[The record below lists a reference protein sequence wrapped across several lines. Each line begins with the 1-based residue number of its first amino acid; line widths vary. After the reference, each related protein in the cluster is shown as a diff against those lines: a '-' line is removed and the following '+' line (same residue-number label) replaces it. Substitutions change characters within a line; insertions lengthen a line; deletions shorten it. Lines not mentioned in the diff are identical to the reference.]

1 MNTTTTNNTMNTN
14 IVLNKKIANIIS
26 AFKKSGSVL
35 KFGIVNG
42 TLYATNSKILFTVP
56 IGTDTLDG
64 SYCLGKIG
72 SEYRFVK
79 ENDEHFQESVISRI
93 IDTST
98 MESIE
103 MYKGDNNITESTS
116 GFLAAMH
123 QRLFPEYFLNPV
135 DYHKMVM
142 YGDSITDAHC
152 NSDRMVL
159 KLTVGGIEDCTLTVM
174 TWVMGR
180 HY

>member
-1 MNTTTTNNTMNTN
+1 MKSIVINN
-14 IVLNKKIANIIS
+14 KIANIIKS
-26 AFKKSGSVL
+26 FKKNGTVL
-35 KFGIVNG
+35 KFGVVNG

-56 IGTDTLDG
+56 IGTDVDNG

-72 SEYRFVK
+72 NDYQFVK
-79 ENDEHFQESVISRI
+79 ENDEHFQESVITRI
-93 IDTST
+93 TDTST
-98 MESIE
+98 MEHIE
-103 MYKGDNNITESTS
+103 MRRGDNITESTS

-135 DYHKMVM
+135 DYHKMLM
-142 YGDSITDAHC
+142 YGDTITDAMC
-152 NSDRMVL
+152 NSDRIVITM
-159 KLTVGGIEDCTLTVM
+159 TVGGIEDCTLTVM

>member
-1 MNTTTTNNTMNTN
+1 MKS
-14 IVLNKKIANIIS
+14 IVINKEIANIIKS
-26 AFKKSGSVL
+26 FKNGTKSFNKGTVL
-35 KFGIVNG
+35 KLGVVNG
-42 TLYATNSKILFTVP
+42 ILYATNSKILFTVP
-56 IGTDTLDG
+56 IGTDVENG

-72 SEYRFVK
+72 TEYQFVK

-103 MYKGDNNITESTS
+103 MSLGTDNITESTS

-123 QRLFPEYFLNPV
+123 HRIFPEYFLNPI
-135 DYHKMVM
+135 DYHKMIM
-142 YGDSITDAHC
+142 YADGITEAKC
-152 NSDRMVL
+152 NSDRIVITM
-159 KLTVGGIEDCTLTVM
+159 TVGGIEECKLVVM
-174 TWVMGR
+174 TWIMGR

>member
-1 MNTTTTNNTMNTN
+1 MES
-14 IVLNKKIANIIS
+14 IVLNKKVAQVIGS
-26 AFKKSGSVL
+26 FKKGSVL
-35 KFGIVNG
+35 KFGVVNG
-42 TLYATNSKILFTVP
+42 ILYATNSKILFTVP
-56 IGTDTLDG
+56 IGTDVENG

-72 SEYRFVK
+72 SEYQFVK
-79 ENDEHFQESVISRI
+79 ENDKHFQESVLTRI

-98 MESIE
+98 MEQIE
-103 MYKGDNNITESTS
+103 MSRGDNITESTS

-123 QRLFPEYFLNPV
+123 HRRFPEYFLNPI
-135 DYHKMVM
+135 DYHKMLM

-152 NSDRMVL
+152 NSDRIVIKM
-159 KLTVGGIEDCTLTVM
+159 TVGGIEDCTLTVM

>member
-1 MNTTTTNNTMNTN
+1 MKS
-14 IVLNKKIANIIS
+14 IVINKKIANIIS
-26 AFKKSGSVL
+26 AFKKKDAVL
-35 KFGIVNG
+35 KFGVVNG
-42 TLYATNSKILFTVP
+42 ILYATNSKILFTVP
-56 IGTDTLDG
+56 IGNDVEDG

-72 SEYRFVK
+72 SEYQFVK
-79 ENDEHFQESVISRI
+79 ENDEHFQESVITRI

-98 MESIE
+98 MEQIE
-103 MYKGDNNITESTS
+103 MSRGDNITESTS

-123 QRLFPEYFLNPV
+123 HRRFPEYFLNPI

-152 NSDRMVL
+152 NSDRIVITM
-159 KLTVGGIEDCTLTVM
+159 TVGGIEECKLVVM

>member
-1 MNTTTTNNTMNTN
+1 MKSIVINNK
-14 IVLNKKIANIIS
+14 VANIIKS
-26 AFKKSGSVL
+26 FKKGSVL
-35 KFGIVNG
+35 KFGVVNG

-56 IGTDTLDG
+56 IGTDVENG

-72 SEYRFVK
+72 SEYQFVK
-79 ENDEHFQESVISRI
+79 ENDEHFQESVITRI
-93 IDTST
+93 TATST
-98 MESIE
+98 MEQIE
-103 MYKGDNNITESTS
+103 MKRCTDNITESTS

-123 QRLFPEYFLNPV
+123 HRIFPEYFLNPI

-142 YGDSITDAHC
+142 YADSITDAHC
-152 NSDRMVL
+152 NSDRIVIKM
-159 KLTVGGIEDCTLTVM
+159 TVGGHEECKLVVM

>member
-1 MNTTTTNNTMNTN
+1 MES
-14 IVLNKKIANIIS
+14 IVLNKKVAQVIGS
-26 AFKKSGSVL
+26 FKKGSVL
-35 KFGIVNG
+35 KFGVVNG

-56 IGTDTLDG
+56 IGTDVENG

-72 SEYRFVK
+72 SEYQFVK
-79 ENDEHFQESVISRI
+79 ENDKHFQESVLTRI

-98 MESIE
+98 MEQIE
-103 MYKGDNNITESTS
+103 MSRGDNITESTS

-123 QRLFPEYFLNPV
+123 HRRFPEYFLNPI
-135 DYHKMVM
+135 DYHKMLM

-152 NSDRMVL
+152 NSDRIVIKM
-159 KLTVGGIEDCTLTVM
+159 TVGGIEDCTLTVM